1 MVRTFSYWPLALLG
15 GAALAHPLAAQG
27 GEAQPIDTVRVVSRA
42 DPTVVSATRSFEVLS
57 REELARHASRSLADV
72 LGLAL
77 GVDAQS
83 RSPAQADLALRGSTF
98 NQVVVLVDG
107 VRVSDVQSGHYALD
121 LAVPA
126 ALIERVEILRGTGS
140 AMYGSDA
147 IGGVVNIVTRSD
159 SSFGDIATRVGSF
172 GGALGRAALGATLG
186 GTRVHLGAD
195 VDRSSGHRDGTDYR
209 VTQARVAAERR
220 VGAARISADA
230 GVGARQ
236 FGAADF
242 YSPYPSF
249 ETTRSGTAA
258 VRALASMGERLT
270 LAGAMHTRRHSDVFT
285 LKRDDP
291 AFYQNV
297 HHGWQHGG
305 EATARLAVASRLH
318 VAAGAELLEAR
329 LRSARLGNHTERRNG
344 TFAEAT
350 LGRAAGGGATLDAG
364 IRRDW
369 SSVVGAFVS
378 PSLGVSVPLPGGV
391 QLRASTGRGFRAPT
405 WTERY
410 YVDPANVADSTLRV
424 ERFTAHEV
432 GLRAAPF
439 AWLSAD
445 VALFERRATSLID
458 WARPS
463 AAATPAPP
471 WRTMNFARAT
481 YRGVEASARLSGIA
495 GIDWTLRGTGMRFD
509 ATAESGIEG
518 KYALRPLTR
527 VLGVSAATRER
538 RGASLTVDLQRAR
551 RAAEDDH
558 LRLDARLE
566 QRVGAM
572 RVSIEAMNLTNED
585 YLDVAGKPVAPRSAF
600 LGVAWATP

>member
-1 MVRTFSYWPLALLG
+1 MARTLSYWPLALLG
-15 GAALAHPLAAQG
+15 AAVFARPLAAQDG
-27 GEAQPIDTVRVVSRA
+27 GAQAIDTVRVVSRA

-57 REELARHASRSLADV
+57 REELARHPARSLADV

-121 LAVPA
+121 LAVPS

-159 SSFGDIATRVGSF
+159 SSFGEIGTRVGSF
-172 GGALGRAALGATLG
+172 GGALGRGALGATLR
-186 GTRVHLGAD
+186 GTRVRAGAD

-209 VTQARVAAERR
+209 VTQASVAAERR
-220 VGAARISADA
+220 VGATRLSADA
-230 GVGARQ
+230 GLGVRR

-258 VRALASMGERLT
+258 LRVLAQPSGRLT

-305 EATARLAVASRLH
+305 EATARVTVAPGLH
-318 VAAGAELLEAR
+318 VVAGGELLDAR
-329 LRSARLGNHTERRNG
+329 LRSARLGNHTERRYG
-344 TFAEAT
+344 AFAEAT
-350 LGRAAGGGATLDAG
+350 LGRAGGGGVTLDAG
-364 IRRDW
+364 VRRDW

-378 PSLGVSVPLPGGV
+378 PSLGVSVPLPGAV
-391 QLRASTGRGFRAPT
+391 QLRASTGRGFRAPS

-410 YVDPANVADSTLRV
+410 YVDPANVADSALDV

-432 GLRAAPF
+432 GLRAAPL

-458 WARPS
+458 WARSS
-463 AAATPAPP
+463 ATTTPAPP

-481 YRGVEASARLSGIA
+481 YRGVEAAARLSGPA
-495 GIDWTLRGTGMRFD
+495 GIDWTLRGSGIRFD
-509 ATAESGIEG
+509 ASTEPGIVG

-527 VLGVSAATRER
+527 VFGVSAATRER
-538 RGASLTVDLQRAR
+538 HGTSMTVDLQRAQ
-551 RAAEDDH
+551 RAGEDDH
-558 LRLDARLE
+558 LRLDGRLE
-566 QRVGAM
+566 QRVGAV
-572 RVSIEAMNLTNED
+572 RVSLEAMNVTNED

-600 LGVAWATP
+600 VGVVWATP